1 MQGIKNYLA
10 RFCLYWMSAVFIVF
24 LCLNAPPA
32 FSQSSDKKPTK
43 VSEID
48 GMKKFLDE
56 AAIAFFGN
64 IPAKNV
70 VRKDGYI
77 KADIKLN
84 GAVWTLIVRES
95 ENVKKMFMTLSP
107 HNPFKL
113 SDWFGAVPGIE
124 AIDALS
130 FSDIGVTFAIEDLK
144 VPGAA
149 LPEHVSSFL
158 KPFMSGENNE
168 NFFRVKNGFGL
179 QGIIDVGRSK
189 DLRSAMEFLGAKQ
202 SHRIL

>member
-113 SDWFGAVPGIE
+113 SDWFGSGPGMDVADALAYSALSLNF
-124 AIDALS
+124 AIDNIKIPPKKVK
-130 FSDIGVTFAIEDLK
+130 DI
-144 VPGAA
+144 PGHA
-149 LPEHVSSFL
+149 LPYL
-158 KPFMSGENNE
+158 KDFIEE
-168 NFFRVKNGFGL
+168 DEAFEVKNGL
-179 QGIIDVGRSK
+179 CPPT
-189 DLRSAMEFLGAKQ
+189 SASLISRVYKHAELF
-202 SHRIL
+202 